1 MIFKILISTVYNEVQ
16 YRPVTLSYLL
26 IDTTL
31 KREEEEEKFSQ
42 LVEEEEQEQE
52 IDLSHPLSFYQY
64 N

>member
-31 KREEEEEKFSQ
+31 KREEEEEKFS
-42 LVEEEEQEQE
+42 
-52 IDLSHPLSFYQY
+52 
-64 N
+64 